1 MTKQDLIELIQQ
13 PDKASQLKIN
23 QLDEAIREYPYFQAL
38 HVLRAKISS
47 EQNQSDKQIQVG
59 KAAIHT
65 ADRSNLKRILEGK
78 TTVGISTNKP
88 IEPPAIKETFVK
100 TIVPK
105 EQEQEI
111 KIEYSSDEKNES
123 SEALFKEVMENLN
136 TLHSLRKKY
145 EFLEEQAEKEE
156 KIAQTEAPT
165 KKKGKKKVE
174 EETDKPASGKSK
186 RKISSENKPSDD
198 DDDLTPNHP
207 RKKEIKSPVIKIDIS
222 EQNTIIESFI
232 KKETE
237 ISKRQPERDSTPKE
251 DLSINS
257 TMINDGL
264 VSENLAQ
271 IFVEQGKTERAI
283 DIYKKLIWKF
293 PQKKSYFASR
303 IEELSK

>member
-1 MTKQDLIELIQQ
+1 MTKQDLIELILQ
-13 PDKASQLKIN
+13 PEKASELKIS

-47 EQNQSDKQIQVG
+47 EQNKSDKQSQVG

-78 TTVGISTNKP
+78 TNQTLATSKT
-88 IEPPAIKETFVK
+88 IEPKARRETVVEP
-100 TIVPK
+100 IAPK
-105 EQEQEI
+105 KQEPEI
-111 KIEYSSDEKNES
+111 KIEYSSNETNES

-145 EFLEEQAEKEE
+145 EFLEEQAELEE
-156 KIAQTEAPT
+156 KRSQVKSPAKKQVENRAGQKTEKT
-165 KKKGKKKVE
+165 KKKSISTKKE
-174 EETDKPASGKSK
+174 STD
-186 RKISSENKPSDD
+186 SSEEVKLNNPAE
-198 DDDLTPNHP
+198 
-207 RKKEIKSPVIKIDIS
+207 KEDKLQSFKVDIN

-237 ISKRQPERDSTPKE
+237 ISKKQPERDNTTKE

-257 TMINDGL
+257 TMIHEGL
-264 VSENLAQ
+264 ISENLAQ